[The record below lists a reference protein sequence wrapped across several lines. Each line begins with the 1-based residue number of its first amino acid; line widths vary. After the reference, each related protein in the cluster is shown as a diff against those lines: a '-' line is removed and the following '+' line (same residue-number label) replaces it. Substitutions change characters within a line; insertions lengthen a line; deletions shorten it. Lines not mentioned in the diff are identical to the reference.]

1 MTRVLETPKFMP
13 TETTEATSAAQA
25 DASTEPANLTLDQ
38 GAQRL
43 FENIAKHQA
52 AEEKKEK
59 APPVQ
64 QEEKAPDTAE
74 SETIP
79 DSTEESAE
87 TSTEEEAPAETAEAE
102 SEEESETDLSHR
114 TLDQKTKEKIQRR
127 IDKEVA
133 KRKALESRITELESN
148 LQEKAAEVEKKPVP
162 VVDVTNQP
170 LANITDTS
178 KLADLKRSA
187 KEAIRWAEEQLDSE
201 AILNGDSIK
210 VGETTYD
217 RKALKDVMRHAKI
230 TLEDHIPVREQFL
243 NQQAMARVA
252 ALKEFPFLADKSTP
266 EYQMAQAARNANPW
280 LASLPNADWIIA
292 VQVEGIKAIEERKK
306 AAKAKAEAPTKPK
319 VTPAKPSSDQ
329 TAVSTSGGAPTR
341 TPAATGS
348 RQAIAA
354 EKAKYDARGGI
365 SAGDAAEYL
374 KRLGQLRNSR

>member
-1 MTRVLETPKFMP
+1 MP

-25 DASTEPANLTLDQ
+25 DAPSTEPANLTLDQ

-52 AEEKKEK
+52 AEEKPKP
-59 APPVQ
+59 APAAE
-64 QEEKAPDTAE
+64 EEKPAPEPEPE
-74 SETIP
+74 SETVP
-79 DSTEESAE
+79 DSEAESAE
-87 TSTEEEAPAETAEAE
+87 TSTEEQETAT
-102 SEEESETDLSHR
+102 EEESETDLSHR

-133 KRKALESRITELESN
+133 KRKALESRITELESS

-170 LANITDTS
+170 LANITDMS
-178 KLADLKRSA
+178 KLSDLKRSA

-217 RKALKDVMRHAKI
+217 RKALKDVMRHARV
-230 TLEDHIPVREQFL
+230 TLEDHIPMREQFL
-243 NQQAMARVA
+243 NQQGLARAA
-252 ALKEFPFLADKSTP
+252 ALKEFPFLTDKSTP

-280 LASLPNADWIIA
+280 LNSLPNADWIIA

-319 VTPAKPSSDQ
+319 TPPAKPSSDQ
-329 TAVSTSGGAPTR
+329 AAVSTSGGTPAR
-341 TPAATGS
+341 APAATGS

-354 EKAKYDARGGI
+354 EKAKFEAKGGI
-365 SAGDAAEYL
+365 TAGDAAEYL
-374 KRLGQLRNSR
+374 QRISQLRNSR